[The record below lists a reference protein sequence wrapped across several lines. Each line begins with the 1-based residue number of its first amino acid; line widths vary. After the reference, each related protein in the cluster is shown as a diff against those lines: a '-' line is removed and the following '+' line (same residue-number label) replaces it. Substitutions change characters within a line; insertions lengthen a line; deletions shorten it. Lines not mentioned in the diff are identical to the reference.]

1 MRNLLLLS
9 IFLFVLIGC
18 STQTFDNEDAIAVFN
33 GEEIKAQDVLKVNS
47 LEENYIIN
55 YLKDE
60 ILIYEAQKLG
70 IKITDAEIEEYK
82 RTAFPSYDLMET
94 HEFLET
100 IGYTEF
106 VEQQASML
114 GVTEKEYFET
124 WFHETHKRSAFRD
137 KYFEQ
142 KFGEPNYDKFEEW
155 ADKVAGHT
163 DALFNDYQANETLII
178 LFN

>member
-9 IFLFVLIGC
+9 IFLLILIGC
-18 STQTFDNEDAIAVFN
+18 STQTFNNEDVIAVFN

-47 LEENYIIN
+47 LEKNYIIN

-60 ILIYEAQKLG
+60 IIVYEAQELG

-82 RTAFPSYDLMET
+82 RTVFPSYDLMET

-106 VEQQASML
+106 VEQQATKL
-114 GVTEKEYFET
+114 GITEKEYFET
-124 WFHETHKRSAFRD
+124 WFHERYKRSAYRE
-137 KYFEQ
+137 KYLEQ
-142 KFGEPNYDKFEEW
+142 KFGEPNVDEFDEW
-155 ADKVAGHT
+155 AEKVAEHT
-163 DALFNDYQANETLII
+163 NTLFNDYQANEKLII